1 MKREDFTILVVDDEP
16 LVRVALETV
25 LQWSG
30 YRVVLASDGDEALT
44 LLESVPIDLLLTD
57 LAMPGREG
65 IETIIEV
72 RRRFP
77 HVKVIA
83 MSGVYGGFCLEMARQ
98 LGASAAVSKPVSNA
112 LLLRRVDTTLNLRG
126 PARQMSAA
134 H

>member
-112 LLLRRVDTTLNLRG
+112 VLLRRVDTTLNLRG